1 LNNISV
7 ISWRSVLLVGE
18 TGENPRPVTSHW
30 QTLSHNVVHLPLIE
44 IRTRNITDCIGSCK
58 SNYHTMTT
66 TTVLQLQKTSTK
78 VYTDKST
85 KVYTD
90 KSTKVY
96 TDKST
101 KIYTDKSTKVYT
113 DKSTKVYTDKSTK
126 VYTDKTYE
134 NCRCPGVAILYML
147 MSEWHH
153 ISGYDFGL
161 LFALIGILSVTR
173 NMLFFYSF
181 QRVIWSTWWCYLV
194 FWLMLWRPHS
204 DNWRIFHVTSNIYTT
219 V

>member
-101 KIYTDKSTKVYT
+101 K
-113 DKSTKVYTDKSTK
+113 

-153 ISGYDFGL
+153 ISVYDFGL